1 MTVVLIASLRHQ
13 LLGSIDF
20 NIPSTSIGKGLR
32 NNSKGK
38 KNPQKDVVT
47 KDVRSFFG
55 GSTIV
60 TSSDPLN

>member
-13 LLGSIDF
+13 LLSSIDF

-38 KNPQKDVVT
+38 KILRKMLSQ
-47 KDVRSFFG
+47 RALEAS
-55 GSTIV
+55 
-60 TSSDPLN
+60 LEAQLL

>member
-47 KDVRSFFG
+47 KDLTSFFG